1 MSPASIPPGLAA
13 RQCCSTVART
23 PHHLSPPP
31 APRSVSLPKCFPR
44 VRVRPAQVRS
54 LRPALTLCL
63 SFLPARG
70 RRGLG
75 TEWVPAPREESFGG
89 MVPETGSVEP
99 LGFPTTL
106 GTPASEQVV
115 HPSQSSGRQQLG
127 RGKRAAQLLPHQ
139 GAESP
144 LPLCNGARSSVD
156 LLNPHPSLGAP
167 STRVRLRASSQGPQL
182 APLASPSP
190 AAQYLQSP
198 LSPSPPR
205 PLRGTGV
212 TARLPCATN
221 VFPAHPNSERPP
233 RWAGRLGPQP
243 LCSSPALAFLCA
255 VAGRRGWARQAELA
269 PLAGSPPR
277 HRPVRAR

>member
-13 RQCCSTVART
+13 RQCCSTVAWT

-31 APRSVSLPKCFPR
+31 ATRSVSLPKCLPR

-75 TEWVPAPREESFGG
+75 TEWVPAPRKVFWG
-89 MVPETGSVEP
+89 MIPEWGSVGP
-99 LGFPTTL
+99 LPFLPPGDTSLRAGGPPLPEL
-106 GTPASEQVV
+106 G
-115 HPSQSSGRQQLG
+115 GQQLG
-127 RGKRAAQLLPHQ
+127 RGKRAAQPLPQ
-139 GAESP
+139 QEAESP
-144 LPLCNGARSSVD
+144 LPLCDGARGSVD

-182 APLASPSP
+182 ARLASPSP
-190 AAQYLQSP
+190 AAQDLQSP
-198 LSPSPPR
+198 LSPSAPR

-212 TARLPCATN
+212 TARLPCAMN
-221 VFPAHPNSERPP
+221 VFPSHPNSERPP

-243 LCSSPALAFLCA
+243 
-255 VAGRRGWARQAELA
+255 A
-269 PLAGSPPR
+269 PLLPRPSVPLCCGRPAGLGQ
-277 HRPVRAR
+277 AG